1 MVGPG
6 PLRVQVDDSI
16 RTNRLVAAILAVGLV
31 AVLFALPQPVTAAA
45 QGLGAS
51 VPTSPSAG
59 ARSASPPSPT
69 QSGESSVDAILVFV
83 NGTGSPSYSFRGH
96 SPAVPLPVN
105 APLVWSWF
113 SGNPGS
119 PNVTVSA
126 APLDTSG
133 RATQARVAFSREG
146 YAVAVWDSQSIYGT
160 RLCPGAAVPT
170 NLTKSDIRF
179 SIFQDATGNWTP
191 SAVAATAPANLSNP
205 VYNEGFTR
213 PVVAIDNNGNG
224 LLAFTYRQT
233 DPCTTGGGTRQIRYS
248 VWNGTNLT
256 FGPDALLAAS
266 AAPPNFDVDPM
277 AVAFSS
283 HLVVGDAITRQDGI
297 VTWWDAVA
305 PANATCPSGPVSVP
319 LAWPRYAIWDGNGFV
334 QIDTVPG
341 QRLVGANYFES
352 LDVRS
357 GMGASSDQ
365 RGHVGVAFP
374 VTTVTDPCTGAGLSH
389 DVWRAIWNAT
399 TNSWQNGTAVDAGGN
414 PAIAYGAEVGGDRGR
429 MVYQGPDPL
438 PGGGVDPT
446 INRSLLNG
454 TDIAPVGQVDAA
466 TGYAPAIAQ
475 LAPDTALVV
484 WADGNGSLRF
494 WQRVGGVP
502 PSESTG
508 DVNAVGGAPFLAART
523 GSPQIPLAEWT
534 YLQYMAHDQIPSNM
548 TATVLDRLESAGS
561 TNLVNLAILLD
572 ESGNTSHA
580 TDFYVKRLGRTPL
593 QDHGELNMGDQ
604 TTLDEFIARTVARY
618 PARDEY
624 MLALDDH
631 GNGWRGAC
639 SDNHPTTGDWLEP
652 SELRGALTAA
662 NLTFQVALFN
672 GCLMANVETAFQ
684 VEGFVRFM
692 IGSQES
698 MPLSVGT
705 QGMRY
710 DQFLGRLIQDP
721 FAAAADPMTFS
732 NSIVADYGVA
742 NLGLRDYTLSSIDVA
757 NVAALVNAITAFRNL
772 GVPMIDQPNF
782 NETVYNQLR
791 IDRNNAQAMRADSG
805 VRDLF
810 HFFSLVRDDATLAQ
824 SIRDA
829 ALSVTDWESLV
840 VRANWSE
847 PGVKPNARGLN
858 IWFESSRVMYNMDQ
872 TAYAATRFAAAWQ
885 DVVRLLSTRTRD
897 ASRGILFSLQ
907 SSNPDVFLRVQ
918 DLDGRQ
924 VGSYSLT
931 ETCGGFSNSQIP
943 NAGYSKLGG
952 SITIFLPKWTT
963 RVDWFVDGALLTEN
977 VNYSLSIQEVTVD
990 PGTGNT
996 VVLFTENDSASVA
1009 PQQVVTGQFRPDYTA
1024 PVTSASIGG
1033 TPGQNQ
1039 WWRSNVTVTL
1049 SVNETGHGVR
1059 NTSYRVDGGPYSI
1072 YTGPF
1077 TITGDGTHLLEYFS
1091 TALVGNVE
1099 PVRSTTVRIDTV
1111 APTVTR
1117 TTSCFQAGEA
1127 GWCHGTVRVTLSSVD
1142 ATSGPAGIEVSLDNS
1157 AFAPYAGPQVVA
1169 GDGAHQLWY
1178 IAEDQAG
1185 NPSVPVLFP
1194 VPIDGTPPTINVN
1207 LVGTTGNAGWYR
1219 SNVNVTSRATDGTS
1233 GVAIQTI
1240 RIGTGVAT
1248 PYVGPVVI
1256 DTDGNFLIEIVAID
1270 AAGNQASS
1278 VTQIKIDKTPPT
1290 FSLVLPNAPGT
1301 PITSSSLSIQVNQ
1314 VTDPTSGLA
1323 GCSIALDGGA
1333 SVALGS
1339 GSPFRLT
1346 GLEDGPHTVIAS
1358 CSDNAGNVGSKS
1370 ADFTVNTNLLS
1381 LQGPY
1386 GPIPL
1391 SGIVAAI
1398 GALAALGV
1406 FFARRRRRRALFALS
1421 HRKSGRLPPPPKG
1434 GRRGF

>member
-1 MVGPG
+1 M
-6 PLRVQVDDSI
+6 RVQVDDSI
-16 RTNRLVAAILAVGLV
+16 RTNRLLVAVLAVGLV
-31 AVLFALPQPVTAAA
+31 AVLFALPQPVAGAT
-45 QGLGAS
+45 QRLGAS
-51 VPTSPSAG
+51 VPTSLGAG
-59 ARSASPPSPT
+59 VRSAFPPSPT

-83 NGTGSPSYSFRGH
+83 NDSGSPSYSFRGH
-96 SPAVPLPVN
+96 SPAVPLPVD

-119 PNVTVSA
+119 PNVTGPA

-133 RATQARVAFSREG
+133 LTTQARVAFSREG
-146 YAVAVWDSQSIYGT
+146 YAVAVWDSQSVYGA
-160 RLCPGAAVPT
+160 RICPGAALPT
-170 NLTKSDIRF
+170 NVTKSDVRF
-179 SIFQDATGNWTP
+179 SIFQDATGSWTP
-191 SAVAATAPANLSNP
+191 PAVAAAAPADPSNP
-205 VYNEGFTR
+205 IYNEEFNR
-213 PVVAIDNNGNG
+213 PVIAIDNNGNG

-233 DPCTTGGGTRQIRYS
+233 DPCTTDGGTRQIRYS
-248 VWNGTNLT
+248 VWNGTNQT

-266 AAPPNFDVDPM
+266 SAPPTFDVDPM

-283 HLVVGDAITRQDGI
+283 HLVVGDAITRQDGV

-305 PANATCPSGPVSVP
+305 PANMTCPSGPVSVP

-341 QRLVGANYFES
+341 QRPVAANHFES
-352 LDVRS
+352 LEVRN

-389 DVWRAIWNAT
+389 EVWRAIWNST
-399 TNSWQNGTAVDAGGN
+399 TNSWQNGTPVDEGGN
-414 PAIAYGAEVGGDRGR
+414 PAIAFGAGVGGDRGR
-429 MVYQGPDPL
+429 MVYQGPEPP
-438 PGGGVDPT
+438 PGGGADPT

-466 TGYAPAIAQ
+466 TGYAPTIAQ

-484 WADGNGSLRF
+484 WADGNGFLRF
-494 WQRVGGVP
+494 WQRIGDVP

-508 DVNAVGGAPFLAART
+508 DVNAAGGAPFLAART

-548 TATVLDRLESAGS
+548 TATVLDRLQSAGS

-572 ESGNTSHA
+572 AGGNTSHV

-593 QDHGELNMGDQ
+593 QDHGDLNMGNQ
-604 TTLDEFIARTVARY
+604 TTLEEFIARTVARY
-618 PARDEY
+618 PARGEY
-624 MLALDDH
+624 VLALDDH

-639 SDNHPTTGDWLEP
+639 SDNHPTTGDRLEP

-662 NLTFQVALFN
+662 NLTFQLALFN
-672 GCLMANVETAFQ
+672 GCLMANVETAYQ
-684 VEGFVRFM
+684 VEGFVRFL

-710 DQFLGRLIQDP
+710 DQFLGRLIADP
-721 FAAAADPMTFS
+721 FAVAADPQAFS
-732 NSIVADYGVA
+732 NSIVADYGTA

-757 NVAALVNAITAFRNL
+757 NVPALVNAIAAFRNL

-782 NETVYNQLR
+782 NQTVYDQLR
-791 IDRNNAQAMRADSG
+791 IDRNKAQAMRADSG

-829 ALSVTDWESLV
+829 ARSVTDWESLV

-847 PGVKPNARGLN
+847 PGPKPNARGLN
-858 IWFESSRVMYNMDQ
+858 IWFESSRVMYNIDQ

-885 DVVRLLSTRTRD
+885 DVVRLLSSRTRE
-897 ASRGILFSLQ
+897 ASRGILFSLA
-907 SSNPDVFLRVQ
+907 SANPDVFLRVQ

-924 VGSYSLT
+924 VGLYSPT

-952 SITIFLPKWTT
+952 SITIFLPMWTT
-963 RVDWFVDGALLTEN
+963 PIDWFVDGALLTEN
-977 VNYSLSIQEVTVD
+977 VSYSLSIQEVTID

-996 VVLFTENDSASVA
+996 VVLFTKNESASVG
-1009 PQQVVTGQFRPDYTA
+1009 PQQVVTGEFQPDTTA
-1024 PVTSASIGG
+1024 PVTTASLTGIS
-1033 TPGQNQ
+1033 TKNP
-1039 WWRSNVTVTL
+1039 WWRSNVTVAL
-1049 SVNETGHGVR
+1049 SFTETGHGVR
-1059 NTSYRVDGGPYSI
+1059 NTSYRVDGGLYSV
-1072 YTGPF
+1072 YTGAF
-1077 TITGDGTHLLEYFS
+1077 TVTGDGSHLLEYFS
-1091 TALVGNVE
+1091 TDVVGNVE
-1099 PVRSTTVRIDTV
+1099 PVQSKTIQIDTV
-1111 APTVTR
+1111 PPTVTR
-1117 TTSCFQAGEA
+1117 TTSCSQPGEA
-1127 GWCHGTVRVTLSSVD
+1127 GWCHGSVRVTLSSVD
-1142 ATSGPAGIEVSLDNS
+1142 ATSGPAEIEVSLDNS
-1157 AFAPYAGPQVVA
+1157 NFAPYTGPQVVA
-1169 GDGAHQLWY
+1169 GDGAHTLFY

-1185 NPSVPVLFP
+1185 NTAAPVLFP
-1194 VPIDGTPPTINVN
+1194 VPIDGTSPTINVN
-1207 LVGTTGNAGWYR
+1207 PVGRTGNAGWYQ
-1219 SNVNVTSRATDGTS
+1219 SDVTVTSRATDGTS
-1233 GVAIQTI
+1233 GVALQTI
-1240 RIGTGVAT
+1240 RIGTDVAV
-1248 PYVGPVVI
+1248 PYTGPVVI

-1270 AAGNQASS
+1270 AAGNRASS
-1278 VTQIKIDKTPPT
+1278 VTQIKIDRTPPS
-1290 FSLVLPNAPGT
+1290 FSLVLPNAPGA
-1301 PITSSSLSIQVNQ
+1301 PITSSSLSIQVTQ
-1314 VTDPTSGLA
+1314 ATDATSGLA

-1339 GSPFRLT
+1339 GSQYRLT
-1346 GLEDGPHTVIAS
+1346 GLEDGPHTVVAS

-1370 ADFTVNTNLLS
+1370 ADFTVNTDLLS
-1381 LQGPY
+1381 PQGPY

-1391 SGIVAAI
+1391 SGIVSAI
-1398 GALAALGV
+1398 GAIAVLGALLAW
-1406 FFARRRRRRALFALS
+1406 RRRRRALFALS
-1421 HRKSGRLPPPPKG
+1421 HRKSARIPPPPKG
-1434 GRRGF
+1434 GKRGF